1 MTLSILTVPAFDD
14 NYLWLVHNGS
24 DAIVIDPG
32 DDTVIVQALE
42 QYHLQLR
49 AILIT
54 HHHRDHTGG
63 VAALQERYQVPSYG
77 PAHDGIAN
85 LQHEL
90 HDQNQVQIAELN
102 VNFRVIE
109 VPGHTHGHIA
119 YYAQHEQWLFC
130 GDTLFGGG
138 CGRLFE
144 GTAQEMLSSLDKL
157 AALPDSTQVFCAHE
171 YTLANL
177 KFAREVE
184 ADNHNLNSRILI
196 EQEKRQRG
204 MPTIPSTIGL
214 EKLSN
219 PFLRTRI
226 NDVRQYLIDSGRAV
240 PDASDADFFA
250 ALRTWKNNFK

>member
-1 MTLSILTVPAFDD
+1 MALSILTLPAFDD
-14 NYLWLVHNGS
+14 NYLWLIHNGY
-24 DAIVIDPG
+24 DAMVVDPG
-32 DDTVIVQALE
+32 DAAVIVQALE
-42 QYHLQLR
+42 QHHLQLR
-49 AILIT
+49 AILLT

-63 VAALQERYQVPSYG
+63 VAALQARFQVPTYG
-77 PAHDGIAN
+77 PAHDGIDHLEFA
-85 LQHEL
+85 L
-90 HDQNQVQIAELN
+90 HDQDQVQIDALN
-102 VNFRVIE
+102 ISLRVIE

-119 YYAQHEQWLFC
+119 YYAAHEQWLFC
-130 GDTLFGGG
+130 GDTLFGAG

-144 GTAQEMLSSLDKL
+144 GTPQEMLNSLDKL

-184 ADNHNLNSRILI
+184 THNHDLNTRIQI
-196 EQEKRQRG
+196 DQEKRQRG
-204 MPTIPSTIGL
+204 LATIPSTIGV

-226 NDVRQYLIDSGRAV
+226 NSVRQCLIDSGRAT
-240 PDASDADFFA
+240 PNASDADFFA

>member
-24 DAIVIDPG
+24 DAIVVDPG
-32 DDTVIVQALE
+32 DDAAIVQALE
-42 QYHLQLR
+42 QHHLQLR

-54 HHHRDHTGG
+54 HHHHDHTDG
-63 VAALQERYQVPSYG
+63 VAALQERYQVPAYG

-85 LQHEL
+85 LHYEL
-90 HDQNQVQIAELN
+90 CAQDQVWIAELDL
-102 VNFRVIE
+102 NFQVLE
-109 VPGHTHGHIA
+109 VPGHTRGHIA
-119 YYAQHEQWLFC
+119 YFAPREHYLFC

-144 GTAQEMLSSLDKL
+144 GTAQEMLSSLDQL
-157 AALPDSTQVFCAHE
+157 AALPDSTLVFCAHE

-184 ADNHNLNSRILI
+184 ADNQNIATRILI

-204 MPTIPSTIGL
+204 MPTIPSTIGI

-219 PFLRTRI
+219 PFLRTRV
-226 NDVRQYLIDSGRAV
+226 NRVRQTLIDSGRASL
-240 PDASDADFFA
+240 DASDADFFA